1 MRNSGRSMLKKNYTA
16 FVFLHLI
23 ILLFLPTFSTISLAD
38 PLATDAKIFI
48 EIKEIKFENA
58 PKGDEM
64 VIFLLDGY
72 NPPNVFSMGGE
83 RPRVV
88 CDFSNARLG
97 SNIKR
102 VIKVNGKMIQK
113 IRIWP
118 HRKPKSKVRVVLDLI
133 ANQDYE
139 VQQVFFKDVNIFTL
153 IIRKISNKNGA
164 GDTKIEREYFIS
176 VSVEK
181 FPTSQRNLML

>member
-1 MRNSGRSMLKKNYTA
+1 MKECERSMMKKNYTV
-16 FVFLHLI
+16 FVFVHLT
-23 ILLFLPTFSTISLAD
+23 ILLFLPTLPTISLAG
-38 PLATDAKIFI
+38 PLATDTKIFI
-48 EIKEIKFENA
+48 EIKEIRFENA
-58 PKGDEM
+58 PEGDEM

-72 NPPNVFSMGGE
+72 NPPNIFSMDGE

-102 VIKVNGKMIQK
+102 VIQVNGKMIQK

-118 HRKPKSKVRVVLDLI
+118 HRKPKPKVRIVLDLI

-139 VQQVFFKDVNIFTL
+139 VQQIFFKDANIFTL
-153 IIRKISNKNGA
+153 IIRKISEKNGA
-164 GDTKIEREYFIS
+164 GDTKIGVR
-176 VSVEK
+176 
-181 FPTSQRNLML
+181 